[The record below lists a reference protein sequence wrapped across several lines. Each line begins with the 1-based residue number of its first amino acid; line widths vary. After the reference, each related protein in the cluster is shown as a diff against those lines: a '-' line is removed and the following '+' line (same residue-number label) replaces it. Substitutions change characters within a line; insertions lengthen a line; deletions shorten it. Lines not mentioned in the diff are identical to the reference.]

1 MSRPIRQSALKARE
15 RIASYYGVSVFSE
28 KISSNMSVPTISQFI
43 FIDTVSDLFKSF
55 HAVPENSTK
64 IEHKLVVAN
73 EIYTTL
79 LCNTEFILQRDTLQ
93 KDKLRNTIIET
104 MTRNEIELDNI
115 MSEMLKSR
123 LVSHSLCD
131 SLKSSVKHVHHNK
144 YRSSILND
152 ISSIKNTMQQYEN
165 YIQEMNQAIR
175 EKITSLRKILNK
187 K

>member
-1 MSRPIRQSALKARE
+1 MSRPVRQSALKARE
-15 RIASYYGVSVFSE
+15 RIASYYGAIVS
-28 KISSNMSVPTISQFI
+28 SSDKPTASQCL

-79 LCNTEFILQRDTLQ
+79 LCNTEFILQRDTL
-93 KDKLRNTIIET
+93 RNTIIET
-104 MTRNEIELDNI
+104 MTRNETELDGI

-131 SLKSSVKHVHHNK
+131 SLKSSVKHVHHGK
-144 YRSSILND
+144 YKSSILND
-152 ISSIKNTMQQYEN
+152 ISSIKNTLQQYEN
-165 YIQEMNQAIR
+165 YIQEKNQSIR
-175 EKITSLRKILNK
+175 EKITSLRKILVK